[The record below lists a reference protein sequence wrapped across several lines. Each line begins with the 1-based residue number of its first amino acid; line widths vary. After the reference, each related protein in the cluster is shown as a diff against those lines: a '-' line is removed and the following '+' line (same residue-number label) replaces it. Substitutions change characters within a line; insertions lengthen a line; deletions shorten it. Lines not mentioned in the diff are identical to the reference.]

1 MANLTEL
8 IPAGGFPDDETAL
21 DAFMDWVLD
30 KGIEPYPAQ
39 EEAFLELF
47 NDSHVVLKTPTG
59 SGKSLVALA
68 LHFREL
74 AAGRRSVY
82 TSPIK
87 ALVSEKFVSLCESFG
102 AEQVGMMTGD
112 GTVNR
117 DAKIICCTAE
127 VLSKLALRYGE
138 ETPFSGVVMDEFHY
152 YGDRDRGMAWQIPL
166 LTMPH
171 GRFLL
176 MSATLGT
183 TTAIEEDLAARTGRE
198 VVVVASNDR
207 PVPLEFVYSDHPLT
221 NKLVHLART
230 RFAPVY
236 AVFFTQRDA
245 TEQAQ
250 SLMSTNLC
258 SAEEKAELKAAV
270 KGFRFDSPFGPTLR
284 RFILHGVAVHHAG
297 LLPKYRFLV
306 EKLSQRAL
314 FKVVCGTDTLGVGI
328 NVPIRTV
335 HFTQLCKFD
344 GEEVRI
350 LSNRHFKQ
358 IAGRAGRKGFDEEGT
373 VVAQAPAWIIDNA
386 RLAAAV
392 DEGKKKKKKQKKGP
406 PTRGYKHW
414 DEETFKQLISRPP
427 EELESRFVVDHS
439 LVLMLLQKADET
451 LGDGIAELDDLID
464 RSHASVRDK
473 VSLKQQARERLQE
486 LIDAGVVVDNGPDS
500 VPSHTVSVELQS
512 EFSLHHSLSLFLLH
526 VLPMLDQ
533 EKPDYALDVITM
545 VEAILEH
552 PRVVLSAQ
560 TSRAKGQLIA
570 ELKADGVPYEE
581 RMEALEDVSWPKV
594 HAEWTYATF
603 NAWKEDRPWVQ
614 GDPIRPKNVVR
625 ELVEGQM
632 VFSGYVRELK
642 MERAEGVLLRYIGQV
657 YKALL
662 QNVPEAFRDDRVV
675 DVIAFLRALLARVDD
690 SMVKT
695 WESMLSGADPTA
707 EDKPVDI
714 SADLKPFRARIR
726 AELYAVVRALS
737 LQDWDEAAATTRQSD
752 ESWTAADIE
761 TAITPYIEERGGVI
775 FDGRLRQGWT
785 TVIEQTEPH
794 LWAVKQILVDE
805 EEEDSA
811 WSVDGIVDL
820 REDTN
825 PMGPIVRLQAIGD

>member
-82 TSPIK
+82 TAPIK